1 MSRLVIDA
9 SVLIKLFV
17 SEDGSREVASAVK
30 KADELLAPEL
40 LLAEIGNILWKYVR
54 RNDLTAADANQILAE
69 MMQMPI
75 QFTATSELIE
85 AALKL
90 AIETDRTVYD
100 CLYLALAV
108 HSKEMLLTA
117 DERFVNALAVTA
129 WGKHVQLASR
139 PS

>member
-40 LLAEIGNILWKYVR
+40 LLAETGNILWKYVP
-54 RNDLTAADANQILAE
+54 RNDLAAADANQILAE

-108 HSKEMLLTA
+108 HSKEVLLTA
-117 DERFVNALAVTA
+117 DERLVNALAVTA
-129 WGKHVQLASR
+129 WGKHVQLASK